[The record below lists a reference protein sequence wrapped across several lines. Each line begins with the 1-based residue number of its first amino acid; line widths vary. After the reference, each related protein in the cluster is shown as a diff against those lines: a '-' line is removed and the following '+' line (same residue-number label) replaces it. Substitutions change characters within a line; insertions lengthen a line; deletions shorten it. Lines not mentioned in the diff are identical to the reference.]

1 MRSLKFLAVILL
13 ASAAV
18 IAQTGTAP
26 AKAPVSF
33 DKSAFDTS
41 VKPCDDFYQY
51 ACGGWRKAN
60 PIPGDKSRWGRFNEL
75 SEYNQSVLHDILEKV
90 SAPGKHTA
98 IEQKSGDFYA
108 ACMDEKKANELGTK
122 PIQEQL
128 DEVAKISNPKQL
140 MLTVAKLH
148 DQSVSALFRFAVG
161 VDQHNATKHLADV
174 DQGGIT
180 LPDRDYY
187 LKDDPKSVETREKY
201 IAHVQKMFQLM
212 GENPEQAAKDAKTV
226 MDIEIQLAK
235 ASMDRVMRRDPKNSD
250 HIVQV
255 SELIQMAPN
264 FSFPEFFPATGVG
277 KFDRVNISNPDFFK
291 QVNPLIESV
300 PINDW
305 KIYLRWRVVKSAAP
319 WLSQPFFDENFDFS
333 GRFMTGAKEP
343 EVRWKRCTQLTDRS
357 LGEAL
362 GQLYVAQTFGPEGK
376 ERTLTMVKAIEHQMD
391 LDIKNIDWM
400 GPETKKQAFIKLN
413 AVMNKIGYPDHW
425 KDYSSVKVTRD
436 DLIGNYRRAAKFEI
450 DRNHNKLNKPVDR
463 TEWGMTPPTVNAYYR
478 SEENN
483 INFPAG
489 ILQPPF
495 FSKLVDD
502 AVNLGGIG
510 VVIGHEL
517 THGFDD
523 QGRKYD
529 AQGNLT
535 DWWTPEDG
543 KRFEERAQCIAD
555 EYSGFTAV
563 KDDKGEVKLNG
574 KLTLGENTADN
585 GGLHLAYLALEEIMG
600 DKMNIPIDGFTPAQR
615 FFVGYAQIWCQ
626 NQTDQIAR
634 QLAIVDP
641 HSPGQY
647 RVNGVVQNSPEF
659 QKAYSCKAGDPMVS
673 AKPCRVW

>member
-1 MRSLKFLAVILL
+1 MRLFRLLPLVLL
-13 ASAAV
+13 ASATV
-18 IAQTGTAP
+18 FAQTEKQP

-60 PIPGDKSRWGRFNEL
+60 PIPSDKSRWGRFNEL
-75 SEYNQSVLHDILEKV
+75 SEYNQSVLHDILEKT

-98 IEQKSGDFYA
+98 IEQKVGDFYA
-108 ACMDEKKANELGTK
+108 ACMDEKKANEFGTK
-122 PIQEQL
+122 PIQGQL
-128 DEVAKISNPKQL
+128 ADIEKITNAKQL
-140 MLTVAKLH
+140 LLEVAKLH
-148 DQSVSALFRFAVG
+148 DQAVPALFRFAVG

-187 LKDDPKSVETREKY
+187 IKDDAKSVETREKY
-201 IAHVQKMFQLM
+201 VAHVQKMFQLM
-212 GENPEQAAKDAKTV
+212 GESPEQAAKDAKTV
-226 MDIEIQLAK
+226 MDIETQLAK
-235 ASMDRVMRRDPKNSD
+235 ASMDRILRRDPKSSD

-264 FSFPEFFPATGVG
+264 FSFPEYFPATGVA
-277 KFDRVNISNPDFFK
+277 KFERVNISNPEFFK

-305 KIYLRWRVVKSAAP
+305 KTYLRWKVVKQAAP

-333 GRFMTGAKEP
+333 GRYMTGAKEP
-343 EVRWKRCTQLTDRS
+343 EVRWKRCTQLTDRG

-376 ERTLTMVKAIEHQMD
+376 ERTLKMVKAIEHQMD

-400 GPETKKQAFIKLN
+400 GQETKKQAFVKLE
-413 AVMNKIGYPDHW
+413 AIMNKIGYPDHW
-425 KDYSSVKVTRD
+425 KDYATVKVTRA
-436 DLIGNYRRAAKFEI
+436 DLIGNIRNAAKFEI

-463 TEWGMTPPTVNAYYR
+463 TEWGMTPPTVNAYY
-478 SEENN
+478 SPDENN

-495 FSKLVDD
+495 FSKLTDD
-502 AVNLGGIG
+502 AVNYGGIG

-535 DWWTPEDG
+535 DWWTPQDG
-543 KRFEERAQCIAD
+543 KNFEERAQCISD
-555 EYSGFTAV
+555 EYDNFVAV
-563 KDDKGEVKLNG
+563 KDDKGEVKLKG

-585 GGLHLAYLALEEIMG
+585 GGLHLAYLALQEIMG
-600 DKMNIPIDGFTPAQR
+600 DKMNLPVDGYTPAQR
-615 FFVGYAQIWCQ
+615 FFIGYAQIWCQ

-641 HSPGQY
+641 HSPGKY

-659 QKAYSCKAGDPMVS
+659 EKAFSCKAGDAMVS

>member
-1 MRSLKFLAVILL
+1 MRSLKLLAVIVL

-18 IAQTGTAP
+18 VAQTDSKA

-33 DKSAFDTS
+33 DKSAFDTT

-60 PIPGDKSRWGRFNEL
+60 PIPNDKSRWGRFNEL
-75 SEYNQSVLHDILEKV
+75 DEYNQSVLHGILEKV
-90 SAPGKHTA
+90 ATPGKHTA
-98 IEQKSGDFYA
+98 IEQKVGDFYA

-122 PIQEQL
+122 PIQAQL
-128 DEVAKISNPKQL
+128 DDIAKVANAKQL
-140 MLTVAKLH
+140 MLEIAKLQ
-148 DQSVSALFRFAVG
+148 DQSVPALFRFGVG

-187 LKDDPKSVETREKY
+187 IKDDAKSVETREKY
-201 IAHVQKMFQLM
+201 IVHVQKMFQLM
-212 GENPEQAAKDAKTV
+212 GENAEQATNDAKTV
-226 MDIEIQLAK
+226 MEIETQLAK

-255 SELIQMAPN
+255 SELLQMAPN

-277 KFDRVNISNPDFFK
+277 TFDRVNISNPDFFK
-291 QVNPLIESV
+291 QVNPLIASV
-300 PINDW
+300 PLDNW
-305 KIYLRWRVVKSAAP
+305 KTYLRWKVVKSAAP

-343 EVRWKRCTQLTDRS
+343 EARWKRCTQLTNRS

-376 ERTLTMVKAIEHQMD
+376 ERTLKMVKAIEQQMD
-391 LDIKNIDWM
+391 NDIKTIDWM
-400 GPETKKQAFIKLN
+400 GPETKKQAFIKLQ
-413 AVMNKIGYPDHW
+413 AIMNKIGYPDQW

-436 DLIGNYRRAAKFEI
+436 DLLGNSRRAAKFEI

-463 TEWGMTPPTVNAYYR
+463 TEWGMTPPTVNAYYNA
-478 SEENN
+478 EENN

-523 QGRKYD
+523 QGRKFD

-535 DWWTPEDG
+535 DWWTAEDG
-543 KRFEERAQCIAD
+543 KKFEERAQCIAD

-600 DKMNIPIDGFTPAQR
+600 DKMNLPIDGYTPAQR
-615 FFVGYAQIWCQ
+615 FFIGYAQIWCQ

-634 QLAIVDP
+634 QLAIIDP
-641 HSPGQY
+641 HSPGKY

-659 QKAYSCKAGDPMVS
+659 QKAYSCKAGDAMVS
-673 AKPCRVW
+673 PKPCRVW

>member
-13 ASAAV
+13 TSAAV

-148 DQSVSALFRFAVG
+148 DQPVSALFRFAVG

-226 MDIEIQLAK
+226 MDIETQLAK

-255 SELIQMAPN
+255 SELI
-264 FSFPEFFPATGVG
+264 
-277 KFDRVNISNPDFFK
+277 
-291 QVNPLIESV
+291 
-300 PINDW
+300 
-305 KIYLRWRVVKSAAP
+305 
-319 WLSQPFFDENFDFS
+319 
-333 GRFMTGAKEP
+333 
-343 EVRWKRCTQLTDRS
+343 
-357 LGEAL
+357 
-362 GQLYVAQTFGPEGK
+362 
-376 ERTLTMVKAIEHQMD
+376 
-391 LDIKNIDWM
+391 
-400 GPETKKQAFIKLN
+400 
-413 AVMNKIGYPDHW
+413 
-425 KDYSSVKVTRD
+425 
-436 DLIGNYRRAAKFEI
+436 
-450 DRNHNKLNKPVDR
+450 
-463 TEWGMTPPTVNAYYR
+463 
-478 SEENN
+478 
-483 INFPAG
+483 
-489 ILQPPF
+489 
-495 FSKLVDD
+495 
-502 AVNLGGIG
+502 
-510 VVIGHEL
+510 
-517 THGFDD
+517 
-523 QGRKYD
+523 
-529 AQGNLT
+529 
-535 DWWTPEDG
+535 
-543 KRFEERAQCIAD
+543 
-555 EYSGFTAV
+555 
-563 KDDKGEVKLNG
+563 
-574 KLTLGENTADN
+574 
-585 GGLHLAYLALEEIMG
+585 
-600 DKMNIPIDGFTPAQR
+600 
-615 FFVGYAQIWCQ
+615 
-626 NQTDQIAR
+626 
-634 QLAIVDP
+634 
-641 HSPGQY
+641 
-647 RVNGVVQNSPEF
+647 
-659 QKAYSCKAGDPMVS
+659 
-673 AKPCRVW
+673 